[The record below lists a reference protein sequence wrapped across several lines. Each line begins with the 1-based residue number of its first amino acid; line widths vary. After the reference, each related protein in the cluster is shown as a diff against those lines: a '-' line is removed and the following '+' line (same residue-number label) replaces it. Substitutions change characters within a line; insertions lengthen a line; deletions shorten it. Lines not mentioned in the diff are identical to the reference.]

1 MLSLRKIGLLLLLVS
16 FQASAQFKTDSTE
29 HYLLNFSVPDM
40 PAFKALG
47 ADPSNLLRPSDIQK
61 FALSLSPFYSNGQG
75 VIPRNFA
82 VEFSPGKLASKNW
95 TLEDYGKRRFWYNS
109 SFSIGAIVDSGNVS
123 SKLAVGYRF
132 SIVRKKDDLLLNAAK
147 RREVFIAQQQEQLA
161 LREFKNN
168 WIVIVHKEVPPAERA
183 QYGKDHDAEF
193 WDFAENKAEEY
204 LKENPDTALQA
215 SYDTFKKGYDKDKKQ
230 YYTAVDSLIEKFKSE
245 HWNTTRLD
253 GAIAWVGQ
261 SRDSLIRNAGFA
273 SFNTWVTW
281 ALGIGKSS
289 QLLLGGSFS
298 LPRSEFKD
306 TTAINATLNVRYYL
320 GTASFRG
327 FAETQFQ
334 YQNYDGFEKSLLF
347 NFGTEFRIAK
357 SIWIVAEAGIDNY
370 LKEKDPFSAFI
381 ASINLR
387 YGFNQ
392 VMK

>member
-1 MLSLRKIGLLLLLVS
+1 MSALRKICMLLSLIS
-16 FQASAQFKTDSTE
+16 CQASAQFKTDSTE

-61 FALSLSPFYSNGQG
+61 FALSLSPFYSNSPG

-82 VEFSPGKLASKNW
+82 VEFSPGKLTSKNW
-95 TLEDYGKRRFWYNS
+95 TLEDYGKRKFWYNS

-123 SKLAVGYRF
+123 SKLAIGYRF

-147 RREVFIAQQQEQLA
+147 RRAVFVAQQQAQLA

-168 WIVIVHKEVPPAERA
+168 WIIIVHKEVPPAERA
-183 QYGKDHDAEF
+183 QYGVEHDKEF
-193 WDFAENKAEEY
+193 WDFAENKAEAY

-215 SYDTFKKGYDKDKKQ
+215 SYDAFKKGYDTDKKK
-230 YYTAVDSLIEKFKSE
+230 YYAAVDDLIEKFKSE
-245 HWNTTRLD
+245 HWNATRLD

-261 SRDSLIRNAGFA
+261 SRDSLIKNTGFA
-273 SFNTWVTW
+273 SFNTWLTW

-306 TTAINATLNVRYYL
+306 STFINATVNVRYYL
-320 GTASFRG
+320 GTSGFRG
-327 FAETQFQ
+327 FAETQFK
-334 YQNYDGFEKSLLF
+334 YQNYDNLERSLLF
-347 NFGTEFRIAK
+347 NFGTEFRVAK